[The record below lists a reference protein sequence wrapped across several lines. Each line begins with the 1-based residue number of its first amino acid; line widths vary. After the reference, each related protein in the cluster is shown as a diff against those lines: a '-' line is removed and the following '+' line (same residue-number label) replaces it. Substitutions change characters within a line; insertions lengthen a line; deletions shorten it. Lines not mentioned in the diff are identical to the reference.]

1 MLGKLLIGI
10 GLIIIVFG
18 IASMIG
24 ERNQWFKLGHLPG
37 DIVIKRDSGTI
48 FIPIT
53 SMIVVSVLVSAGFAL
68 LRLIRR

>member
-10 GLIIIVFG
+10 GLIVIAFG

-24 ERNQWFKLGHLPG
+24 ERHQWFKLGRLPG
-37 DIVIKRDSGTI
+37 DIVIERDGNTI

-53 SMIVVSVLVSAGFAL
+53 SMIVVSLLISAGFAL

>member
-24 ERNQWFKLGHLPG
+24 ERHQWFKLGRLPG
-37 DIVIKRDSGTI
+37 DIVIQRGESTI
-48 FIPIT
+48 FIPIV
-53 SMIVVSVLVSAGFAL
+53 SMIVVSVLISAGFAL